1 MNIIDE
7 IIRFF
12 MSLIKQ
18 RQHTIESRA
27 KAKLMSAQARA
38 KGKAAAKFNRAIDG
52 TVSKG
57 KSAVTRK
64 KPG

>member
-7 IIRFF
+7 IIGFF

-18 RQHTIESRA
+18 RQHQIQSRA

-38 KGKAAAKFNRAIDG
+38 KGKAASSFNKAIDAPIK
-52 TVSKG
+52 KG
-57 KSAVTRK
+57 RDAVKRK
-64 KPG
+64 K

>member
-18 RQHTIESRA
+18 RQHQIESRA

-38 KGKAAAKFNRAIDG
+38 KGKAASKFNKAVDG
-52 TVSKG
+52 TIDKG
-57 KSAVTRK
+57 RKVVPKRK
-64 KPG
+64 K